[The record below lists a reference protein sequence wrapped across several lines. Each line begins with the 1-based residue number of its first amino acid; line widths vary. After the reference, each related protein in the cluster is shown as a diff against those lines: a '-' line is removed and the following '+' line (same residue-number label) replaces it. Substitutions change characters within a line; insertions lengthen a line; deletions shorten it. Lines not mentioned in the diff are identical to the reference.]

1 MTDLN
6 TQAFIE
12 SQDKAY
18 YFQAKK
24 HAESMASKVH
34 EEVRQEI
41 NQAKTKAIESDATV
55 LQRAKEYTDKL
66 ANEIKQGL
74 SVAKASD
81 NVIVSEETYP
91 IGTMISVSQRSPNPN
106 EDMLPY
112 SVKGVPVNGVLSNI
126 YVRLGLGEDNQ
137 MFYWFGGEELNN
149 EHHVKLPG
157 EWRSRGICGY
167 FKSSGGIAYKFLL
180 AQRTA

>member
-41 NQAKTKAIESDATV
+41 NQLKTKTIEMDSVV
-55 LQRAKEYTDKL
+55 LQRAKDYTDGL
-66 ANEIKQGL
+66 ANRGVGV
-74 SVAKASD
+74 SKAVD
-81 NVIVSEETYP
+81 NIIVSEETYP
-91 IGTMISVSQRSPNPN
+91 IGSIISVSQRSPNPN

>member
-18 YFQAKK
+18 FFQAKK
-24 HAESMASKVH
+24 HAESVAAKVH
-34 EEVRQEI
+34 EDARGEI
-41 NQAKTKAIESDATV
+41 NKVRTTLTETV
-55 LQRAKEYTDKL
+55 LQRAKDYTDKL

-112 SVKGVPVNGVLSNI
+112 SVKGVPVNGVLQNI

>member
-1 MTDLN
+1 MTDLS

-12 SQDKAY
+12 RQNEAY
-18 YFQAKK
+18 FFQAKK
-24 HAESMASKVH
+24 HADAVAAKLHEKVG
-34 EEVRQEI
+34 EEI
-41 NQAKTKAIESDATV
+41 NQAKTKAIESDANV
-55 LQRAKEYTDKL
+55 LQRAKDYTDKL
-66 ANEIKQGL
+66 SNEIKQGL

-112 SVKGVPVNGVLSNI
+112 SVKGVPVNGVLQNI
-126 YVRLGLGEDNQ
+126 YVRLGLAEDNQ

-167 FKSSGGIAYKFLL
+167 FKSSGGISYKFLL

>member
-24 HAESMASKVH
+24 HAESISAKVH
-34 EEVRQEI
+34 EEVRAEI
-41 NQAKTKAIESDATV
+41 RQLKSEIPSTV
-55 LQRAKEYTDKL
+55 LQRAKDYTDKL

-81 NVIVSEETYP
+81 NVLVNEDTYP
-91 IGTMISVSQRSPNPN
+91 IGTMISVSQRSPNHN

-112 SVKGVPVNGVLSNI
+112 SVKGVPVNGVLANI

-149 EHHVKLPG
+149 EHHVRLPG